1 MPGRIL
7 VSTRRSLIL
16 VLVALAASTV
26 ALAQAINCPIDGSEA
41 YFTGETKVD
50 VSGKLL
56 RHYMCMM
63 YGHDFWAP
71 AD

>member
-1 MPGRIL
+1 MN
-7 VSTRRSLIL
+7 TRRRL
-16 VLVALAASTV
+16 VLVFLALAASTV
-26 ALAQAINCPIDGSEA
+26 ALAQAIDCPIDGSAA

-56 RHYMCMM
+56 RHYQCMM
-63 YGHDFWAP
+63 YGHDFWVP